1 MAKILIVDDDEDFV
15 HIQSVVLSHAG
26 HEVRSAP
33 NGREALTLLDHF
45 PCSIIVT
52 DIMMPQM
59 DGIEFI
65 MELRKRLNHCRIIAM
80 TGGSWVAA
88 PMHLEIARSL
98 GAVTTLSKPVSGRQ
112 LLETIQSTL
121 AKLPALSVPADC
133 PIAA

>member
-15 HIQSVVLSHAG
+15 MIQSVVLSHAG
-26 HEVRSAP
+26 HDVQSAC
-33 NGREALTLLDHF
+33 NGRKALEMLDQF
-45 PCSIIVT
+45 QCSIVVT

-65 MELRKRLNHCRIIAM
+65 MELRKRLDHCKIIAM

-88 PMHLEIARSL
+88 PMHLKIARSL

-121 AKLPALSVPADC
+121 AMPPVIGIHADC